1 MKILSLDVSGNYS
14 SISLL
19 NDDEVNTF
27 TQTHDRKDRPDWDK
41 LFSSIGFDS
50 TKDFDSLDGM
60 AFARGPGSYTALRIT
75 ASFLKA
81 IAEVKKLPLIAISNL
96 ESIAHEASNW
106 IDKIE
111 TKIYVAIEADTNE
124 SYFCSYHKNDHQ
136 LNPISAEGLLQM
148 EELSDLL
155 NKDDCYFAGT
165 GWPKA
170 AENNPQFLSQ
180 ALGSAEPIAIIA
192 KTRLE
197 TGEIFLPENANP
209 VYLKTPDYKKS

>member
-1 MKILSLDVSGNYS
+1 MKILSLDVSGSYS

-19 NDDEVNTF
+19 NNDEVNTF

-124 SYFCSYHKNDHQ
+124 SYFCSYQKNDHQ

-155 NKDDCYFAGT
+155 KRDDCYFAGT

-180 ALGSAEPIAIIA
+180 AIGSAEPIATIA

-197 TGEIFLPENANP
+197 TGENFLPENANP

>member
-14 SISLL
+14 SISML

-81 IAEVKKLPLIAISNL
+81 IAEVKKLPLIALSNL
-96 ESIAHEASNW
+96 ESVAHEASTW

-124 SYFCSYHKNDHQ
+124 SYFCSYQKNDHQ

-170 AENNPQFLSQ
+170 AENNPQFLAQ
-180 ALGSAEPIAIIA
+180 ALGSAEPIATIA

>member
-19 NDDEVNTF
+19 NDQEVNTF
-27 TQTHDRKDRPDWDK
+27 TQTHARKDRPDWDK
-41 LFSSIGFDS
+41 LFSSINFNS
-50 TKDFDSLDGM
+50 KEDFDSLDGL
-60 AFARGPGSYTALRIT
+60 AFACGPGSYTALRIT

-106 IDKIE
+106 IDE
-111 TKIYVAIEADTNE
+111 TEAKIYVAIEADINE
-124 SYFCSYHKNDHQ
+124 SYFCSYQKNNHK
-136 LNPISAEGLLQM
+136 LNPISAEGVLPMKDLSTLLK
-148 EELSDLL
+148 
-155 NKDDCYFAGT
+155 NDDCYFAGT

-180 ALGSAEPIAIIA
+180 ACGSAEPIATIA
-192 KTRLE
+192 MTRLE
-197 TGEIFLPENANP
+197 SGESFLPENANP

>member
-50 TKDFDSLDGM
+50 TKDFDSLDGI

-124 SYFCSYHKNDHQ
+124 SYFCSYQKNDHQ

-180 ALGSAEPIAIIA
+180 ALGSAEPIATIA

>member
-19 NDDEVNTF
+19 NDDEANTF

-124 SYFCSYHKNDHQ
+124 SYFCSYQKNDHQ

-180 ALGSAEPIAIIA
+180 ALGSAEPIATIA

>member
-96 ESIAHEASNW
+96 ESVAHEASNW

-111 TKIYVAIEADTNE
+111 AKIYVAIEADTNE
-124 SYFCSYHKNDHQ
+124 SYFCSYQKNDHQ
-136 LNPISAEGLLQM
+136 LNPISAEGVLQM

-180 ALGSAEPIAIIA
+180 ALGSAEPIATIA

>member
-19 NDDEVNTF
+19 NEDEVNTF

-180 ALGSAEPIAIIA
+180 ALGSAEPIATIA

>member
-124 SYFCSYHKNDHQ
+124 SYFCSYQKNDHQ
-136 LNPISAEGLLQM
+136 LNPISAEDLLQM

-180 ALGSAEPIAIIA
+180 ALGSAEPIATIA

-197 TGEIFLPENANP
+197 TGKIFLPENANP

>member
-124 SYFCSYHKNDHQ
+124 SYFCSYQKNDHQ

-180 ALGSAEPIAIIA
+180 ALGSAEPIATIA
-192 KTRLE
+192 NKRLE

>member
-96 ESIAHEASNW
+96 ESVAHEASNW

-124 SYFCSYHKNDHQ
+124 SYFCSYQKNDHQ

-180 ALGSAEPIAIIA
+180 ALGSAEPIATIA

>member
-1 MKILSLDVSGNYS
+1 MKILSFDVSGNYS

-19 NDDEVNTF
+19 HDDEVNTF
-27 TQTHDRKDRPDWDK
+27 TQTHDRKDKPDWDK
-41 LFSSIGFDS
+41 LFTSIGFDS
-50 TKDFDSLDGM
+50 KEGFENLDGL
-60 AFARGPGSYTALRIT
+60 AFGRGPGSYTALRIT

-96 ESIAHEASNW
+96 ESIAHEASHW
-106 IDKIE
+106 IDE
-111 TKIYVAIEADTNE
+111 AQVKIYVAIEADTNE
-124 SYFCSYHKNDHQ
+124 SYFCSYQKDNQ
-136 LNPISAEGLLQM
+136 ELNPISAEGVEQL

-155 NKDDCYFAGT
+155 KKDDCYFAGT

-170 AENNPQFLSQ
+170 AEKNPQFLSQ

-192 KTRLE
+192 KQRLE
-197 TGEIFLPENANP
+197 TGEDFLPENANP

>member
-14 SISLL
+14 SISMLH
-19 NDDEVNTF
+19 DDEVNTF

-124 SYFCSYHKNDHQ
+124 SYFCSYQKNDHQ

-170 AENNPQFLSQ
+170 AENNPQFLAQ
-180 ALGSAEPIAIIA
+180 ALGSAEPIATIA

>member
-96 ESIAHEASNW
+96 ESVAHEASNW

-124 SYFCSYHKNDHQ
+124 SYFCSYQKNDHQ

-170 AENNPQFLSQ
+170 AENNPQFLAQ
-180 ALGSAEPIAIIA
+180 ALGSAEPIATIA

>member
-14 SISLL
+14 SISML

-124 SYFCSYHKNDHQ
+124 SYFCSYQKNDHQ

-180 ALGSAEPIAIIA
+180 ALGSAEPIATIA

-197 TGEIFLPENANP
+197 TGKIFLPENANP

>member
-60 AFARGPGSYTALRIT
+60 AFAGGPGSYTALRIT

-124 SYFCSYHKNDHQ
+124 SYFCSYQKNDYQ

-180 ALGSAEPIAIIA
+180 ALGSAEPIATIA

>member
-14 SISLL
+14 SISML

-111 TKIYVAIEADTNE
+111 TKIYVAIDADTNE
-124 SYFCSYHKNDHQ
+124 SYFCSYQKNDHQ

-170 AENNPQFLSQ
+170 VENNPQFLSQ
-180 ALGSAEPIAIIA
+180 ALGSAEPIATIA

-197 TGEIFLPENANP
+197 TGEIFLPENAIP
-209 VYLKTPDYKKS
+209 VYLKSPDYKKS

>member
-14 SISLL
+14 SISML

-41 LFSSIGFDS
+41 LFSSISFDS

-75 ASFLKA
+75 SSFLKA

-124 SYFCSYHKNDHQ
+124 SYFCSYQKNDHQ

-180 ALGSAEPIAIIA
+180 ALGSAEPIATIA

>member
-14 SISLL
+14 SISIL

-111 TKIYVAIEADTNE
+111 TKIYVAIEADKNE
-124 SYFCSYHKNDHQ
+124 SYFCSYQKNDHQ

-180 ALGSAEPIAIIA
+180 ALGSAEPIATIA

>member
-96 ESIAHEASNW
+96 ESVAHEASNW

-124 SYFCSYHKNDHQ
+124 SYFCSYKKNDHQ

-180 ALGSAEPIAIIA
+180 ALGSAEPIATIA

>member
-14 SISLL
+14 SISML

-96 ESIAHEASNW
+96 ESVAHEASNW

-124 SYFCSYHKNDHQ
+124 SYFCSYQKNDHQ

-180 ALGSAEPIAIIA
+180 ALGSAEPIATIA

>member
-14 SISLL
+14 SISML

-124 SYFCSYHKNDHQ
+124 SYFCSYQKNDHQ

-180 ALGSAEPIAIIA
+180 ALGSAEPIATIA
-192 KTRLE
+192 KKRLE

>member
-19 NDDEVNTF
+19 HDDEVNTF
-27 TQTHDRKDRPDWDK
+27 TQTHDRKDKPDWDK
-41 LFSSIGFDS
+41 LFTSIGFDS
-50 TKDFDSLDGM
+50 KEGFENLDGL
-60 AFARGPGSYTALRIT
+60 AFACGPGSYTALRIT

-96 ESIAHEASNW
+96 ESIAHEASHW
-106 IDKIE
+106 IDE
-111 TKIYVAIEADTNE
+111 AQVKIYVAIEADTNE
-124 SYFCSYHKNDHQ
+124 SYFCSYQKDNHK
-136 LNPISAEGLLQM
+136 LNPISAEGVEQL
-148 EELSDLL
+148 EELADLL
-155 NKDDCYFAGT
+155 KKDDCYFAGT

-180 ALGSAEPIAIIA
+180 ALGSAESIATIA
-192 KTRLE
+192 KIRLE
-197 TGEIFLPENANP
+197 TGESFLPENANP

>member
-14 SISLL
+14 SISML

-96 ESIAHEASNW
+96 ESIGHEASNW

-124 SYFCSYHKNDHQ
+124 SYFCSYQKNDHQ

-180 ALGSAEPIAIIA
+180 ALGSAEPIATIA

>member
-1 MKILSLDVSGNYS
+1 MKVLSLDVSGNYS

-19 NDDEVNTF
+19 HDDEVNTF

-41 LFSSIGFDS
+41 LFASIGFDS
-50 TKDFDSLDGM
+50 KEGFDSLDGM
-60 AFARGPGSYTALRIT
+60 AFACGPGSYTALRIT

-96 ESIAHEASNW
+96 ESIAHEASHW
-106 IDKIE
+106 IDEIE
-111 TKIYVAIEADTNE
+111 AKIYVAIEADTNE
-124 SYFCSYHKNDHQ
+124 SYFCGYQKNNHQ
-136 LNPISAEGLLQM
+136 LNSISPEGLLQM
-148 EELSDLL
+148 DELSDLL
-155 NKDDCYFAGT
+155 KKDDCYFAGT

-180 ALGSAEPIAIIA
+180 ALGSAEPIATIA
-192 KTRLE
+192 KMRLE
-197 TGEIFLPENANP
+197 TGESYLPENANP